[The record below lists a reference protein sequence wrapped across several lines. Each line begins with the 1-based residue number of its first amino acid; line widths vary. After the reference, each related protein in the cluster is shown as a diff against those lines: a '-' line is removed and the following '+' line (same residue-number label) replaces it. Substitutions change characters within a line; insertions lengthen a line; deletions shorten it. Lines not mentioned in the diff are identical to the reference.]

1 MTHQAMLKLLGA
13 RLSANMQAYFPH
25 PCDKNEKIYIF
36 LDACHMIKLVQ
47 NTLSDWKVMKDS
59 NGNTIDW
66 KFIEE
71 LHKLQETEG
80 LRLANKLRSAHIDWK
95 SQKMKVNLAAQTL

>member
-1 MTHQAMLKLLGA
+1 
-13 RLSANMQAYFPH
+13 MQAYFPH
-25 PCDKNEKIYIF
+25 SCDNNEKIYIF
-36 LDACHMIKLVQ
+36 LDACHMIKLVR

-71 LHKLQETEG
+71 LHKLQETEV
-80 LRLANKLRSAHIDWK
+80 LRQGNKLQSAHID
-95 SQKMKVNLAAQTL
+95 